1 MKTLLRLAAITV
13 ASTALVAGSAVAATA
28 APTTSS
34 AVSSTAAP
42 VATSAAPVGISVA
55 PYPLDAGKS
64 KLRAV
69 KRGKKITFRLV
80 ARYRNDAGQSVG
92 IRRATLQVLKHSKWR
107 TVKRV
112 SLNSKG
118 IGKVKRSDKKKRKY
132 RMVVVATSVYQG
144 GRTIPFKI

>member
-1 MKTLLRLAAITV
+1 MKTLLRFAAITV
-13 ASTALVAGSAVAATA
+13 ASTALVAGGTVAATA

-34 AVSSTAAP
+34 VVSSTAAP
-42 VATSAAPVGISVA
+42 VATSGEPVSIAAA
-55 PYPLDAGKS
+55 PYPLDGKT

-92 IRRATLQVLKHSKWR
+92 IRRVTLQVKKGSKWR

-112 SLNSKG
+112 KLNSKG
-118 IGKVKRSDKKKRKY
+118 IGKVKRSDKKKRNY
-132 RMVVVATSVYQG
+132 RMVIKTTGVYAGGNTQG
-144 GRTIPFKI
+144 TRKI

>member
-1 MKTLLRLAAITV
+1 MKTLLRFAAITV
-13 ASTALVAGSAVAATA
+13 ASTALVAGGAVTATA
-28 APTTSS
+28 APATSS
-34 AVSSTAAP
+34 VVSSTAAP
-42 VATSAAPVGISVA
+42 IATSAEPVSIAAA
-55 PYPLDAGKS
+55 PYPLDAKT